1 MAETKITTNP
11 GIPDPNEPGELS
23 VSEQPKAENVPQK
36 FWNGALKLVKG
47 ENTTKLIE
55 DFTAEMTLVAEGL
68 CEDQTKLRR
77 EVDRMITDEDRHIQK
92 VESKVDL
99 VEKTLDDEKNAFD
112 QTITELRNRIAS
124 LEKKSRKG
132 SIQKQKRTKHHP
144 RSDVAG
150 RNSCRCLGYC
160 YHHPEIL
167 LTEELTDE
175 NIRRDCTG
183 IPKTATGYGC

>member
-1 MAETKITTNP
+1 MVQNKLTNTP
-11 GIPDPNEPGELS
+11 EEINENKSEELS
-23 VSEQPKAENVPQK
+23 VTNHPKAENTPQK
-36 FWNGALKLVKG
+36 IWNGALKLVKG

-99 VEKTLDDEKNAFD
+99 VEKTLDDEKKAFD

-124 LEKKSRKG
+124 LEKKAGKEASRNKNG
-132 SIQKQKRTKHHP
+132 RSIIRDLTWLVGIAAGAWVIVTIIQKFF
-144 RSDVAG
+144 
-150 RNSCRCLGYC
+150 
-160 YHHPEIL
+160 
-167 LTEELTDE
+167 
-175 NIRRDCTG
+175 
-183 IPKTATGYGC
+183 

>member
-99 VEKTLDDEKNAFD
+99 VEKTLDDEKKAFD

-124 LEKKSRKG
+124 LEKKAGKEASRNKNG
-132 SIQKQKRTKHHP
+132 RSIIRDLTWLVGIAAGAWVIVTIIQKFF
-144 RSDVAG
+144 
-150 RNSCRCLGYC
+150 
-160 YHHPEIL
+160 
-167 LTEELTDE
+167 
-175 NIRRDCTG
+175 
-183 IPKTATGYGC
+183 

>member
-1 MAETKITTNP
+1 MADSKITQTP
-11 GIPDPNEPGELS
+11 DIPSLNEPGELS
-23 VSEQPKAENVPQK
+23 VSEPPKAENVPQK

-47 ENTTKLIE
+47 ENTAKLIE

-124 LEKKSRKG
+124 LEKKAGKESSRNKNG
-132 SIQKQKRTKHHP
+132 RSIIRDMTWLVGIASGAWVIVTIIQKFF
-144 RSDVAG
+144 
-150 RNSCRCLGYC
+150 
-160 YHHPEIL
+160 
-167 LTEELTDE
+167 
-175 NIRRDCTG
+175 
-183 IPKTATGYGC
+183 

>member
-1 MAETKITTNP
+1 MVQNKLTDTPEET
-11 GIPDPNEPGELS
+11 NENKSEELS
-23 VSEQPKAENVPQK
+23 VTNHPKAENTPQK
-36 FWNGALKLVKG
+36 IWNGALKLVKG

-124 LEKKSRKG
+124 LEKKAGKEASRNKNG
-132 SIQKQKRTKHHP
+132 RSIIRDLTWLVGIAAGAWVIVTIIQKFF
-144 RSDVAG
+144 
-150 RNSCRCLGYC
+150 
-160 YHHPEIL
+160 
-167 LTEELTDE
+167 
-175 NIRRDCTG
+175 
-183 IPKTATGYGC
+183 